1 MMAEDQSANS
11 QERRGMRSLAIVD
24 SRYLQSPKKV
34 LNLGEPTSMDLHISS
49 EIQEYLSREE
59 YFSYALH
66 SVLGIIEN
74 RLRAIDRPYKVE
86 VKLETDLFDP
96 KSEHSDITVRIKE
109 KDYKRILYLWDDVG
123 SSVGSFLKSLRD
135 GSTMPEAAADRLYDF
150 INIIF
155 ATDFWQCQFMRK
167 IF

>member
-1 MMAEDQSANS
+1 MDIISDGLSSCSNS
-11 QERRGMRSLAIVD
+11 PAFIESRRKVFTGSEL
-24 SRYLQSPKKV
+24 STKKV

-109 KDYKRILYLWDDVG
+109 KDYKRILDLWDDVG

-155 ATDFWQCQFMRK
+155 APDF
-167 IF
+167 